1 MDRNTRQQTFMLLMG
16 VIEEGLYL
24 VELGRSGKQLQ
35 SMNKMAANR
44 GLRTPASPK
53 KLTAR
58 LVLKLKHFKTL
69 PNLSIL
75 MKQFPN

>member
-16 VIEEGLYL
+16 VNKGGLYL

-35 SMNKMAANR
+35 LMNKMAANH
-44 GLRTPASPK
+44 GLRTPASPQ
-53 KLTAR
+53 R
-58 LVLKLKHFKTL
+58 LMVRLALKQKYFKAF
-69 PNLSIL
+69 SDVIVL

>member
-35 SMNKMAANR
+35 LMNKMAANR

-53 KLTAR
+53 KLTSR